1 MVSVVCGFIPTV
13 VTPSDLARCFEGI
26 GSVQRAQKLLNSVPE
41 NQTIVGASSVDDAS
55 GCAIMLHSHFF
66 LIDQVIIIS

>member
-26 GSVQRAQKLLNSVPE
+26 GSVQRVQKLLNSVPE
-41 NQTIVGASSVDDAS
+41 NQTIVGVSSVDDVS
-55 GCAIMLHSHFF
+55 GAIMLHSHFL